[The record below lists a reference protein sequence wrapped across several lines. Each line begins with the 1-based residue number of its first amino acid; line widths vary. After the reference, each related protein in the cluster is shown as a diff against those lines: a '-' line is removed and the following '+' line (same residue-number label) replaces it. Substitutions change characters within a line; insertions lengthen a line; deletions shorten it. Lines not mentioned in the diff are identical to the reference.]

1 MDVGVMVT
9 SYNHGDW
16 ERLMADDY
24 SRPPTIADPVMV
36 DETLAIGEMVEPLG
50 YDSIWTTEDYGSA
63 YSMRLSPL
71 QWLAYWAGRT
81 SRVDLGT
88 AVVVAPWWNPVRL
101 AHEIS
106 VLDVLLRGRN
116 LLLGFGRGVSEHEY
130 ASLRVPRGESSDYF
144 HEIVDIPR
152 LADRRERFTYDGEIF
167 KIPAT
172 TIRPQPRHKGHLLDP
187 ARPPVR
193 VTVGTSAGAGA
204 GAGAQLTTGML
215 LRAVAAQR
223 EPVHAELSVDLDPVA
238 YWEQLEQTTSG
249 GGSPEP
255 RLQRVGAFPLAA
267 RTVSEEERRAV
278 IAARL
283 PVQAWPDADLRLTAV
298 DVADGRL
305 ATFDR
310 SSGVDLVDAVAA
322 SCAVPGVWPA
332 VTIGGRR
339 YMDAGTR
346 SPTDPSIPPGAALPS
361 TPAWPQVAP
370 LSCG

>member
-187 ARPPVR
+187 LGPPC
-193 VTVGTSAGAGA
+193 
-204 GAGAQLTTGML
+204 
-215 LRAVAAQR
+215 
-223 EPVHAELSVDLDPVA
+223 
-238 YWEQLEQTTSG
+238 
-249 GGSPEP
+249 GSPSAPPPEP
-255 RLQRVGAFPLAA
+255 EPEPEPSSPPACSCGR
-267 RTVSEEERRAV
+267 
-278 IAARL
+278 
-283 PVQAWPDADLRLTAV
+283 WPPNASRCT
-298 DVADGRL
+298 
-305 ATFDR
+305 R
-310 SSGVDLVDAVAA
+310 SSAWT
-322 SCAVPGVWPA
+322 S
-332 VTIGGRR
+332 
-339 YMDAGTR
+339 TR
-346 SPTDPSIPPGAALPS
+346 SPTGSSWSRRRPGEAHRRRGCSASAPFPSPPAR
-361 TPAWPQVAP
+361 
-370 LSCG
+370 